1 MKKTLILITILIVS
15 SLLTSCW
22 NEDEQVQKKYYST
35 GSVFS
40 GSIDLSNSYN
50 WYIMWDQMVNLA
62 TKVWWRVTGVYFK
75 EWDFV
80 NKWDLLVELDSGEA
94 KSWFSAAD
102 NVVNTLLEMKKST
115 NDMFN
120 QQIQSMEAK
129 VEQVRS
135 WEKWLQN
142 WLEDTITITNAQLQ
156 TAKTWVETAK
166 ANLDHTILVL
176 DTKKTHIYDN
186 SKEAIVW
193 SIILDTNIINFVDEI
208 LWITD
213 DNKDKN
219 DSYEDYLSAKK
230 TSNLTEAKLQFN
242 KTYDLFNEYKD
253 FYDNEIELKD
263 PSKETIL
270 IGLNKWET
278 LAEEF
283 KNLLSITYDVID
295 SSIENVYFPSSTINT
310 LKNTIST
317 FWNNI
322 ESSLLTVS
330 WEYILWLKWSR
341 QWLDDFDKAY
351 TMQVDLLE
359 KQLLLA
365 ENTYNQYEAMSKW
378 QIREVSTKADVS
390 SSQLTEILA
399 WLEWLKKQKEST
411 INEIQAK
418 INEAVWQRNWAW
430 VMINNWKI
438 ISPIDWII
446 MSKNVEIGQVVWWG
460 MPLLSV
466 SNEDNL
472 EVNILVWED
481 LAKNINLWDEVYLE
495 IDWLKEQVIW
505 TITNVLSSKDMITK
519 KVWVEI
525 SLKNV
530 WNNIQVWSY
539 AKITFK
545 NIWNINSII
554 IPNSSIISKFM
565 IPWVYLLEDKVVKF
579 KNIEIINQ
587 NDSFSEIK
595 WLNVWDTIII
605 NGKENIWDWEILN

>member
-1 MKKTLILITILIVS
+1 MKKILILITILIVS

-115 NDMFN
+115 NDMFD

-481 LAKNINLWDEVYLE
+481 LAKKINLWDEVYLE

-579 KNIEIINQ
+579 KNIEIING